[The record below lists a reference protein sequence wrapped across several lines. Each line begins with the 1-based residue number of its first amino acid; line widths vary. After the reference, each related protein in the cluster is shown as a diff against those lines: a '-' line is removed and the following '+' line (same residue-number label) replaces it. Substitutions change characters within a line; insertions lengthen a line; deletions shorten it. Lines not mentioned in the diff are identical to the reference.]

1 MEHTAPFL
9 IPLVLNLLRYFV
21 IAGLA
26 FLICYKLFPNTFSKN
41 KIQAR
46 LAKQKDFLREILHSI
61 QTTII
66 LAVVGIAIVKTP
78 LSEYT
83 QLYREITDYPIWWIP
98 VSIVLALVIHDT
110 YFYWMHRTIHHPRLY
125 KRIHLVHHKSINP
138 SPWASYS
145 FHFWEGWLEAMV
157 APIILVL
164 IPMHPLALLLFTFVA
179 FGINVYGHLGYEI
192 APRWFRYTF
201 LFEIV
206 NTSVHHNMHHEKFK
220 GNYGLYFRVWDRIMK
235 TEHPDYVKEYD
246 KVQEQRFGKTA
257 PLKYAN
263 KVLN

>member
-1 MEHTAPFL
+1 MENTIQILFPF
-9 IPLVLNLLRYFV
+9 ILNILRYFI
-21 IAGLA
+21 IAGFA
-26 FLICYKLFPNTFSKN
+26 FLIFYKLFPNTFSKN

-46 LAKQKDFLREILHSI
+46 LAKQKDFLREIFHSM

-66 LAVVGIAIVKTP
+66 LAVVGIVMVKTP

-98 VSIVLALVIHDT
+98 ISIVLALVIHDT
-110 YFYWMHRTIHHPRLY
+110 YFYWMHRTVHHPRLY

-145 FHFWEGWLEAMV
+145 FHFWEGWLEAMI
-157 APIILVL
+157 APIILFL

-192 APRWFRYTF
+192 APRWFRHTF

-220 GNYGLYFRVWDRIMK
+220 GNYGLYFRIWDRIMK

-246 KVQEQRFGKTA
+246 KVQVQRFGENTA
-257 PLKYAN
+257 QKYP
-263 KVLN
+263 KSVLN